1 MLLGEEK
8 PIYITAA
15 GKEYTNALEMPA
27 STSAVKSNTMPA
39 DKKTASKAAPAP
51 APAPATP
58 SKKATKSAAPAP
70 KKETASKTEVVIP
83 TVVAPA
89 VVPAAATQSSEAL
102 LASLTEQLKA
112 LSAEFTTKV
121 REAVKATQ
129 EAAKAAKK
137 EARDSK
143 KKRKVSP
150 EQMTP
155 EQRAA
160 WEARRANNAFLV
172 ERPLSDELCHFM
184 GISAGSKRSQTQVT
198 KYVSEYV
205 KSHNCFDPSFK
216 RRIIPN
222 AALAKLL
229 RVDDK
234 TEVTYLNLQKYL
246 KVHFKKA

>member
-1 MLLGEEK
+1 
-8 PIYITAA
+8 
-15 GKEYTNALEMPA
+15 
-27 STSAVKSNTMPA
+27 MPA
-39 DKKTASKAAPAP
+39 DKKTAAKSAAAPAP
-51 APAPATP
+51 APA
-58 SKKATKSAAPAP
+58 AAPAASTKKTAAP
-70 KKETASKTEVVIP
+70 KAEKKTPAKAEVVVP
-83 TVVAPA
+83 TVAAPVA
-89 VVPAAATQSSEAL
+89 AAATPAQSSEAL

-129 EAAKAAKK
+129 EAAKVAKK
-137 EARDSK
+137 EQRDSK
-143 KKRKVSP
+143 KKRKISP

-172 ERPLSDELCHFM
+172 ERPLSPELCSFM
-184 GISAGSKRSQTQVT
+184 GIASGSKRSQTQVT

-205 KSHNCFDPSFK
+205 KSHNCFDPNFK

-246 KVHFKKA
+246 KVHFLKA